1 MTYKK
6 KLIEVA
12 LPLDAINKA
21 STREKSIRRGHPSG
35 LHLWW
40 ARRPLAACRAVLFAS
55 LVDDPS
61 GHPEVFPTEESQRE
75 ERDRLF
81 RLIEQLVTWENS
93 NNASLLL
100 TASREIHRWN
110 DEPPPVLDPFCGG
123 GSIPLEAQRLGLR
136 AVGEDLNPVAVLIT
150 KALAEVPALF
160 AGRAP
165 VSPSGDST
173 MQLDG
178 AWDRASGLAHD
189 VLSYGTRLREIAKT
203 TLGHLYPPLR
213 DESEEY
219 RPIAWL
225 WARTVRCP
233 NPACAGEMPLVRSF
247 WLSTKPHKRTWVE
260 PVVDRKSRTVSFRIS
275 KGDGEAP
282 DGTITRQGGT
292 CLICSAPV
300 PFDHMRVEA
309 KAGRMGQRLMAMV
322 GEAERGRVY
331 LSPSPDHE
339 SIAMSAQPLDPPQ
352 ADLPPQALGFR
363 VQSYGMSRY
372 SDLFTGRQLT
382 ALTTFGDLV
391 PEIRKIVIDDALK
404 AGFDDDPTPLAER
417 GTGAQAYGD
426 AIALYLSLAISRM
439 ADYSS
444 TICTWASNPQMEI
457 VRGTFARQ
465 ALPMTW
471 DFAEANIFGPSTG
484 SFEILL
490 DWVRKVL
497 EELPT
502 TSSADVHQLDAT
514 RALETPAPPMIA
526 TDPPYY
532 DNIGYADLSDFFY
545 VWLRRS
551 LGSVYPGL
559 FSTLLT
565 PKQSEL
571 IASPFRHSGDR
582 SQADH
587 FFEEGLRSAFVK
599 MREAHHPEYPL
610 TLFYAFRQTESV
622 ESSTEGP
629 AFSSTGWETML
640 QGLIDAGFSITGTWP
655 VRTERT
661 GRSVSIGTNALAS
674 SIVLVCRPRED
685 DAPLATRREF
695 GVLLR
700 DELPEALRLLQLGNI
715 APVDLAQAAIGPGM
729 AVFSRFS
736 RVLEADGS
744 PMRVRAALELVN
756 QVLSE
761 VLSHLEDE
769 FDSPTRWAIGW
780 FEQYA
785 SKEGAYGEAEV
796 LARAKGVA
804 INGLVQDGLV
814 TSGRG
819 KVRLLAPGELPV
831 DWDPMNDERLRVW
844 EVTHH
849 LVRALADGGEAAA
862 AELLRKVGSSYGDL
876 ARDLAYRLFNTCE
889 RKKWSQE
896 ARGYNELV
904 VAWPEIQRISGQGEG
919 AQQQT
924 LG

>member
-21 STREKSIRRGHPSG
+21 ATREKSIRRGHPSA

-61 GHPEVFPTEESQRE
+61 EHPEVFPTEESQRE

-93 NNASLLL
+93 NDKTLLSS
-100 TASREIHRWN
+100 AMREIERW
-110 DEPPPVLDPFCGG
+110 EPDIPPVLDPFCGG
-123 GSIPLEAQRLGLR
+123 GSIPLEAQRLGLQ
-136 AVGEDLNPVAVLIT
+136 AIGEDLNPVAVVIT

-160 AGRAP
+160 AGRPP
-165 VSPSGDST
+165 VSPGKKET
-173 MQLDG
+173 MKLDG
-178 AWDRASGLAHD
+178 AWERAHGLAHD
-189 VLSYGTRLREIAKT
+189 VQYYGSRLRETAQS
-203 TLGHLYPPLR
+203 LVGHLYPR
-213 DESEEY
+213 VHDGTEE
-219 RPIAWL
+219 RPAIAWL

-233 NPACAGEMPLVRSF
+233 NPACGGEMPLVRSF

-260 PVVDRKSRTVSFRIS
+260 PVVDRQARTVSFEIRT
-275 KGDGEAP
+275 GDGDASE
-282 DGTITRQGGT
+282 GTVGRRGAR
-292 CLICSAPV
+292 CLICSSPV
-300 PFDHMRVEA
+300 PFDHIRHEA
-309 KAGRMGQRLMAMV
+309 QGGRMGQRLMAIV
-322 GEAERGRVY
+322 GEADRGRVY
-331 LSPSPDHE
+331 VQPSLEHE
-339 SIAMSAQPLDPPQ
+339 QVALSAQPLDPPE
-352 ADLPPQALGFR
+352 AELPAQALGFR
-363 VQSYGMSRY
+363 VQLYGMTRY
-372 SDLFTGRQLT
+372 SDLFTRRQLA
-382 ALTTFGDLV
+382 ALTTFSDLV
-391 PEIRKIVIDDALK
+391 PEIRKSVVDEALK

-417 GTGAQAYGD
+417 GVGAHAYGD
-426 AIALYLSLAISRM
+426 AVALYLSLAISRM

-444 TICTWASNPQMEI
+444 TVCTWASNPQMEI

-471 DFAEANIFGPSTG
+471 DFAEANVFGPSTG
-484 SFEILL
+484 SFEILV

-497 EELPT
+497 QELPT
-502 TSSADVHQLDAT
+502 TSSAEVHQLDAT
-514 RALETPAPPMIA
+514 RALETPAAPMIA

-551 LGSVYPGL
+551 LGIIYPSL

-571 IASPFRHSGDR
+571 IASPFRHDGDR
-582 SQADH
+582 SQADR

-599 MREAHHPEYPL
+599 MREAHHPDYPL
-610 TLFYAFRQTESV
+610 TLFYAFRQAESV
-622 ESSTEGP
+622 EVSSEGP

-655 VRTERT
+655 VRTERS

-674 SIVLVCRPRED
+674 SIVLVCRPRAEE
-685 DAPLATRREF
+685 ASLATRREF
-695 GVLLR
+695 GAVLR

-729 AVFSRFS
+729 AVFSRYS

-744 PMRVRAALELVN
+744 PMRVRGALELIN
-756 QVLSE
+756 QVLTE

-769 FDSPTRWAIGW
+769 FDSPTRWAISW
-780 FEQYA
+780 FEQHGM
-785 SKEGAYGEAEV
+785 KEGPYGEAEV

-814 TSGRG
+814 FSGRG
-819 KVRLLAPGELPV
+819 KVRLLSSDELPLE
-831 DWDPMNDERLRVW
+831 WDPMSDRRLRVW

-849 LVRALADGGEAAA
+849 LVRALADGGEAASA
-862 AELLRKVGSSYGDL
+862 GLLRKVGSSYGDL

-889 RKKWSQE
+889 RKKWAQE

-904 VAWPEIQRISGQGEG
+904 VAWPGIQALAGRDKAPE
-919 AQQQT
+919 QQS